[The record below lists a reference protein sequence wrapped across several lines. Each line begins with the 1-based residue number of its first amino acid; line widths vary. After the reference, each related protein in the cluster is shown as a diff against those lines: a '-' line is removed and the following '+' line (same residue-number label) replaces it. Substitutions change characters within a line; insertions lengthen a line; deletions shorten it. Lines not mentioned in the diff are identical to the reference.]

1 MAQAGALV
9 HLDADL
15 SDEDIAAL
23 YRASDVLVHPYRGEG
38 FAMPVLEAMASGLP
52 VIHTAGGP
60 TDEFCPPQAG
70 WRIRSR
76 REALPGGRV
85 DRFETAGEPWM
96 LEPDVDHLAELLRE
110 AAEAGAEERERRG
123 ALGRSAALHFGWDRV
138 AALYAER
145 AAALAARAPR
155 PLAAERELDGAPA
168 VLATP
173 AWRGDDDLP
182 ALLRAWTQAPAAAC
196 LYLLAD
202 PATDGEPAELE
213 AHVMAAA
220 AGIDLD
226 ACPDIAILRE
236 HAVPGRDAALHAAA
250 ELYVPLH
257 DACAG
262 HVRAGRRQGC
272 DAGRAGHPAG
282 RPARH
287 PRGLT
292 SSRRRLPAWASPCS
306 IPPPRWPA
314 CAVAW
319 ARPSTRSSI
328 AASSSS
334 GRRSGPSSRSSPR
347 TCASSTRSGWPTAP
361 RR

>member
-1 MAQAGALV
+1 
-9 HLDADL
+9 
-15 SDEDIAAL
+15 
-23 YRASDVLVHPYRGEG
+23 
-38 FAMPVLEAMASGLP
+38 

-96 LEPDVDHLAELLRE
+96 LEPDAAHLSELLST
-110 AAEAGAEERERRG
+110 AAEAGAQERERRG

-145 AAALAARAPR
+145 ARALAARAPR
-155 PLAAERELDGAPA
+155 PLAAERELEGAPA

-182 ALLRAWTQAPAAAC
+182 ALLKAWTNAPAGAC

-213 AHVMAAA
+213 ARVMAAA

-236 HAVPGRDAALHAAA
+236 HAMPGRDAALHGAA

-257 DACAG
+257 EACAG
-262 HVRAGRRQGC
+262 HVRLAG
-272 DAGRAGHPAG
+272 AKTTTPAELG
-282 RPARH
+282 IRLAARPAAH
-287 PRGLT
+287 AT
-292 SSRRRLPAWASPCS
+292 
-306 IPPPRWPA
+306 
-314 CAVAW
+314 
-319 ARPSTRSSI
+319 
-328 AASSSS
+328 
-334 GRRSGPSSRSSPR
+334 
-347 TCASSTRSGWPTAP
+347 
-361 RR
+361 

>member
-1 MAQAGALV
+1 M

-15 SDEDIAAL
+15 SDEDMAAL
-23 YRASDVLVHPYRGEG
+23 YRACDVLVHPYRGEG

-70 WRIRSR
+70 WRIRSQR
-76 REALPGGRV
+76 QALPGGRV

-96 LEPDVDHLAELLRE
+96 LEPDAGHLAELLRE
-110 AAEAGAEERERRG
+110 AAEAGAEERARRG

-155 PLAAERELDGAPA
+155 AARGRARARRRARRAGHARLARARTISRPCCGPGRSAPA
-168 VLATP
+168 
-173 AWRGDDDLP
+173 GG
-182 ALLRAWTQAPAAAC
+182 C

-262 HVRAGRRQGC
+262 HVRLAG
-272 DAGRAGHPAG
+272 AKAATPAELG
-282 RPARH
+282 IRLAARPATH
-287 PRGLT
+287 
-292 SSRRRLPAWASPCS
+292 
-306 IPPPRWPA
+306 
-314 CAVAW
+314 
-319 ARPSTRSSI
+319 
-328 AASSSS
+328 AA
-334 GRRSGPSSRSSPR
+334 
-347 TCASSTRSGWPTAP
+347 
-361 RR
+361 